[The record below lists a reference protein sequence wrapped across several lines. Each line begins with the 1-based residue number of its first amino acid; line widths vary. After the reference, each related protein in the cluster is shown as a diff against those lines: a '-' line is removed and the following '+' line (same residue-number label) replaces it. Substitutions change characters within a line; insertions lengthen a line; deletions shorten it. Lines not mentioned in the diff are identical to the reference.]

1 MKNWEVTQYG
11 TPVRHGKVHL
21 THIWVLHLSCARDRT
36 LQEAD
41 ANTALTWFSSSGYG
55 FRAARTT
62 NWLNWATYTT
72 SIPQLFVLKLNKN
85 NWTYFALGWCTNP
98 GISLLDLSL
107 TFELAL
113 FSWNT
118 QKKHNRDIISIY
130 QATKHASISHHSVTL
145 CCSLPP
151 VQPNEKSSPETKL
164 KATPLMLQPC
174 KMQGHRPGWESVKQ
188 KPLQSAWCAW
198 DSWWEGAES
207 NLQPSCQANPS
218 PSLQWQFRECEPKNQ
233 RFCV

>member
-1 MKNWEVTQYG
+1 MKNWGVTQYG
-11 TPVRHGKVHL
+11 IPVRHGKVHL

-41 ANTALTWFSSSGYG
+41 ANIALTWFSSSGYG

-62 NWLNWATYTT
+62 NWLNWATDIT

-118 QKKHNRDIISIY
+118 QKTQQRYHQHLSSNKARKHFSS
-130 QATKHASISHHSVTL
+130 QCHTLLLPATCATKR
-145 CCSLPP
+145 
-151 VQPNEKSSPETKL
+151 EKLTRNKIEGNTTD
-164 KATPLMLQPC
+164 ATAL
-174 KMQGHRPGWESVKQ
+174 
-188 KPLQSAWCAW
+188 
-198 DSWWEGAES
+198 
-207 NLQPSCQANPS
+207 
-218 PSLQWQFRECEPKNQ
+218 
-233 RFCV
+233 